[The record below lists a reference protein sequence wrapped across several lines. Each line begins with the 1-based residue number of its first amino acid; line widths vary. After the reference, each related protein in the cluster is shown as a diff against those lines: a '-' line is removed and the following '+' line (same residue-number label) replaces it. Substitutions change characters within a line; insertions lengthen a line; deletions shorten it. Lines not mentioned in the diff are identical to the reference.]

1 MYFIVG
7 GRRTVINERK
17 SLYVLYGI
25 CILYDGYLY
34 ATFLSIYVLTR
45 DMHCIVSLRLLF
57 ASCCCVIGNIV
68 YALALPHESLQMVL
82 LGRLLTGFG
91 SSRVINRRYIGEC
104 ERRTCNIVTYL
115 NI

>member
-17 SLYVLYGI
+17 SFNMYVYGI
-25 CILYDGYLY
+25 CIYDGYLY
-34 ATFLSIYVLTR
+34 GTFLSIYVLTR
-45 DMHCIVSLRLLF
+45 DMYCIVSLRLLF

-68 YALALPHESLQMVL
+68 YALALPYESLQMVL

-91 SSRVINRRYIGEC
+91 SSRVINRRYIGEM
-104 ERRTCNIVTYL
+104 
-115 NI
+115 